1 MTITEAARHHLVTR
15 AQEVLG
21 TEAGMT
27 LAEHLPPV
35 GWADVATRQDLDG
48 LEARMALRFESMALR
63 FESIDPRFESID
75 LRFESIEL
83 RFESI
88 DLRFKSVDEQFKAVH
103 ERFQKLEEGLDH
115 RFAAQDFKM
124 EALEHRLLGAIY
136 QSATAQ
142 TRTFVVAL
150 ISTLIAFSGVGLAA
164 AQLAAR

>member
-1 MTITEAARHHLVTR
+1 
-15 AQEVLG
+15 
-21 TEAGMT
+21 MT

-48 LEARMALRFESMALR
+48 LEARMALRFES
-63 FESIDPRFESID
+63 ID
-75 LRFESIEL
+75 LRFEAIEL
-83 RFESI
+83 RFEAI